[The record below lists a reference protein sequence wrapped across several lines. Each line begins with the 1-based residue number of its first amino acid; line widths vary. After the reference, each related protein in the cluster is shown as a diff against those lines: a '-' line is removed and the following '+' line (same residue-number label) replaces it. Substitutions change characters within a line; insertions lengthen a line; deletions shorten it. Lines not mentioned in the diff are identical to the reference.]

1 MFQAGPCGPLLDHEG
16 IHLFDAALSELNLTM
31 LGVLRRKPSAR
42 SSVAQPVSR
51 ARHLA
56 YRWKQDRAARRLAHL
71 SLPPAATDIL
81 FWPRNTTH
89 TVVLAP
95 VMKAMVA
102 RGVRCRI
109 LACQPRTLREAHDR
123 NVDVTLTQAVWPREL
138 RAARRDA
145 AARAKALNR
154 LAPWT
159 LPDFAGHAAAQ
170 IEPVVRYTLT
180 RMLETVYESATSL
193 RAALAAMH
201 PKAVVVGNDLTA
213 EGRVACRVAAQQGTA
228 TAVLMHGTI
237 TGIPLNARHGAD
249 RIFVFG
255 DAHRRELIEMGIAP
269 ERIVVSG
276 DPNLDSR
283 PRQSGHIHPDL
294 QARLGLRDGEPWIL
308 VTTSGPGHRI
318 SHEHHE
324 QVVASLNRLA
334 AALPGVPLVIKLHP
348 KDRLAYYEPL
358 RARYAPAGNVHVIPR
373 GTEGF
378 PANIYQWLNG
388 ATMILTGAS
397 TTAIEAM
404 VMEVP
409 VITMDFCNALHGIDF
424 IEAGATLH
432 VTNADDLEAAVRNV
446 LSAGQLSDDRRD
458 RIAGFLRDTYY
469 ALDGRA
475 SERIGESLCQLAG
488 LNQTS

>member
-1 MFQAGPCGPLLDHEG
+1 MNAIAEEVVNRHAHVDLCDVRKFVTSPDDLRVNIRHYRRKIYYQFAGEITDLIGRRWALHSNSAVESTRRRIAYATVLAKDSVRAGRQSAVPRKGFAETPPVSSAASSPASLSAADSQELVLRWLDEARAMFQAGPCGPLLDHEG

-193 RAALAAMH
+193 RAVLAAMH

-255 DAHRRELIEMGIAP
+255 DAHRRELIEMGIAGADRRQRRS
-269 ERIVVSG
+269 E
-276 DPNLDSR
+276 
-283 PRQSGHIHPDL
+283 PRQPAPAERPHS
-294 QARLGLRDGEPWIL
+294 
-308 VTTSGPGHRI
+308 S
-318 SHEHHE
+318 
-324 QVVASLNRLA
+324 RLA
-334 AALPGVPLVIKLHP
+334 S
-348 KDRLAYYEPL
+348 
-358 RARYAPAGNVHVIPR
+358 PAG
-373 GTEGF
+373 F
-378 PANIYQWLNG
+378 A
-388 ATMILTGAS
+388 
-397 TTAIEAM
+397 
-404 VMEVP
+404 
-409 VITMDFCNALHGIDF
+409 
-424 IEAGATLH
+424 
-432 VTNADDLEAAVRNV
+432 
-446 LSAGQLSDDRRD
+446 RR
-458 RIAGFLRDTYY
+458 
-469 ALDGRA
+469 
-475 SERIGESLCQLAG
+475 
-488 LNQTS
+488 